1 VPARQ
6 TKGKGEKTMKK
17 ILTLILLGCTMGIAS
32 ADVAF
37 ILNPAITG
45 SSIGGAALGASSTIT
60 TQADGIDLLYSFTY
74 ANVDLD
80 GGGLANDTLT
90 FDVRWEFFEGSLRPG
105 GSQISLG
112 TATNGAVDTFTGWE
126 ALDGVWNRD
135 TLKFTVENVSL
146 TADAGYTASF
156 EGFNRM
162 WVTLGTTYY
171 VGEGADTT
179 LYTMA
184 ANGNLFFDRTETLL
198 LTPYASERNR
208 SLGGDFT
215 IIPEPATLGLIS
227 AVGGGLL
234 FIRRRRIL

>member
-1 VPARQ
+1 
-6 TKGKGEKTMKK
+6 MKK
-17 ILTLILLGCTMGIAS
+17 ILPLIVLGCTLGIAS

-37 ILNPAITG
+37 ILNPGIDG
-45 SSIGGAALGASSTIT
+45 SAIGGAPLGASSTIT
-60 TQADGIDLLYSFTY
+60 TQADGIDLVYSFTY

-112 TATNGAVDTFTGWE
+112 TATNGAIDALSTGWE
-126 ALDGVWNRD
+126 ALDGSWNRD

-156 EGFNRM
+156 DGFKRM
-162 WVTLGTTYY
+162 WVTAGSLYY
-171 VGEGADTT
+171 VGEGADTD
-179 LYTMA
+179 LYATSFTVGG
-184 ANGNLFFDRTETLL
+184 GNLFFDRTETLL
-198 LTPYASERNR
+198 LTPYSSERNR